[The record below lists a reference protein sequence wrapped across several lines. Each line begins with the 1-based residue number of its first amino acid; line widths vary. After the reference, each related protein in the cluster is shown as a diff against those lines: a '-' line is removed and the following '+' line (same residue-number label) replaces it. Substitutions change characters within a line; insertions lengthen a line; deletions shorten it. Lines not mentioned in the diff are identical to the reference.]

1 MMIYGERIRLRGMER
16 SDLPRFVTWL
26 NDPEVNIGLAIYP
39 VLSQVEEENWFEN
52 IQKKPQAEHPL
63 VIEIRMPRSPVQGEP
78 LSTPNS
84 RPPEVDW
91 IPIGDCSFFNLDRT
105 NRSCELGIV
114 IGEKRF
120 WNQGFGTETMGL
132 LLKFGFETLN
142 LHRIYLRVFASNPR
156 AIRAYEKAGFV
167 LEGRLR
173 EAVFIN
179 GKYVDILIMSVLEG
193 R

>member
-1 MMIYGERIRLRGMER
+1 MIYGERIRLRGMER
-16 SDLPRFVTWL
+16 SDLPHFVTWL
-26 NDPEVNIGLAIYP
+26 NDPEVNVGLAIYP

-63 VIEIRMPRSPVQGEP
+63 VIEIRIPRSTLLGEP
-78 LSTPNS
+78 VSTQNT
-84 RPPEVDW
+84 RPPEYDW

-105 NRSCELGIV
+105 NRSSELGIV
-114 IGEKRF
+114 IGEKHF
-120 WNQGFGTETMGL
+120 WNQGYGTETMGL

-156 AIRAYEKAGFV
+156 AIRAYEKAGFI
-167 LEGRLR
+167 LEGRQR
-173 EAVFIN
+173 DAVFIH
-179 GKYVDILIMSVLEG
+179 GKYVDVLMMSVLEG